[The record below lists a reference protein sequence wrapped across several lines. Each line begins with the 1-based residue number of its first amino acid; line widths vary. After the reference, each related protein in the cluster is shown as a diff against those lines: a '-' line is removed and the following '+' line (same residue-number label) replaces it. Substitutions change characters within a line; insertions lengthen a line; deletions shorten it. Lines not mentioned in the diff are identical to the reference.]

1 MEPATELNAL
11 LVYFVLVSS
20 STIPLPRDP
29 IDGHASSNSKLDLSL
44 LARPAVLCRSSF
56 GACCSSSVPRSRSGV
71 ETSRYRRRLRHGHG
85 NGQHTL
91 RAARAMTDIL
101 HNAPIVLDNGSGT
114 IRAGFAGDDLPKC
127 FFPSWVGRPKHLRV
141 LAGALE
147 GDVFIGQKA
156 ATELRGLL
164 KIHYPL
170 EHGIV
175 TDWDDMERIWEYV
188 YGEGLKTLSEEH
200 PVLLTE
206 PPLNPRSN
214 RDTAAQILFETF
226 NVPALHTSIQAVLSL
241 YASGRTTGIVLD
253 SGDGVS
259 HAVPVYEGFAMPS
272 SIRRI
277 DVAGRDVTEYLQTLL
292 RKSGYVFHTSAEKE
306 VVRLIKESVS
316 YVAHDPRKEERDW
329 LGVKPSESKYAEYVL
344 PDGHRLK
351 IGPER
356 FRAPEILFDPE
367 IIGLE
372 YQGVHQIV
380 VDAINRTD
388 LDLRKSLYS
397 NIVLSGGSTL
407 TKGFGD
413 RLLTELQKLA
423 VKDMRI
429 KIFAPPE
436 RKYSTWIGGSI
447 LAGLSTF
454 RKMWVS
460 IDDWHENPDIIHT
473 KFT

>member
-1 MEPATELNAL
+1 MADT
-11 LVYFVLVSS
+11 
-20 STIPLPRDP
+20 
-29 IDGHASSNSKLDLSL
+29 
-44 LARPAVLCRSSF
+44 
-56 GACCSSSVPRSRSGV
+56 
-71 ETSRYRRRLRHGHG
+71 
-85 NGQHTL
+85 
-91 RAARAMTDIL
+91 L

-127 FFPSWVGRPKHLRV
+127 FFPSFVGRPKHPRV

-147 GDVFIGQKA
+147 GDVFIGQRA
-156 ATELRGLL
+156 QELRGLL
-164 KIHYPL
+164 KIRYPL

-175 TDWDDMERIWEYV
+175 TDWDDMEKIWQFV
-188 YGEGLKTLSEEH
+188 YADELKTLSEEH

-226 NVPALHTSIQAVLSL
+226 NVPALYTSIQAVLSL

-253 SGDGVS
+253 AGDGVS
-259 HAVPVYEGFAMPS
+259 HAVPVYEGFAMQS

-277 DVAGRDVTEYLQTLL
+277 DVAGRDVTEHLQILL

-306 VVRLIKESVS
+306 IVRQIKEATS
-316 YVAHDPRKEERDW
+316 YVATDPRKEEKEWFGTGGR
-329 LGVKPSESKYAEYVL
+329 GVGKSVEYTL
-344 PDGHRLK
+344 PDGNK
-351 IGPER
+351 MQVGSER

-372 YQGVHQIV
+372 YPGIHQIV

-388 LDLRKSLYS
+388 MDLRKSLYG

-413 RLLTELQKLA
+413 RLLHEVQRLA

-473 KFT
+473 KLT